1 MEGFNWNNMLP
12 IEDAALRVAAAYA
25 SNPSVTNPE
34 QVTEMYERIIK
45 KILSVRSA
53 QAEKQWK

>member
-1 MEGFNWNNMLP
+1 MLP

-45 KILSVRSA
+45 KILSVRTA
-53 QAEKQWK
+53 QAEKQFLHQANSD